1 MTKLLFSCLLFTL
14 LTSFNLAFMP
24 KPALAF
30 GCTLNTA
37 DNTKASTAVRDYVLD
52 GYDGPVY
59 AWEVTVEYTKEELES
74 NDIFV
79 LDNNDM
85 GLVNFDTGAVVS
97 LQALAADDNMGY
109 QRVPTAD
116 GGLQVT
122 YLVYVSTTDPN
133 YTSGNFDPNDYAI
146 IPMGDIEQSGCTGAS
161 SPGNPTQPDGSPVD
175 EPEPP
180 AAPEEP
186 TDPCEDKT
194 GSDKTSCDA
203 RVACDDQR
211 SEGKVF
217 ARAFNN
223 ACVILPE
230 FIETM
235 VNYVM
240 MFAAIIAGF
249 MFLQGGL
256 KIITSRGNP
265 TAVVEA
271 RSTLINA
278 AVGLVL
284 LATAYV
290 IIQVLNGAFGD
301 GVSTDINLLGP
312 FAL

>member
-1 MTKLLFSCLLFTL
+1 MFLAAPLPKFAQLFFCAILLAFTL
-14 LTSFNLAFMP
+14 GLTP
-24 KPALAF
+24 PP
-30 GCTLNTA
+30 T
-37 DNTKASTAVRDYVLD
+37 
-52 GYDGPVY
+52 Y
-59 AWEVTVEYTKEELES
+59 AIWGDQ
-74 NDIFV
+74 NDCSEK
-79 LDNNDM
+79 
-85 GLVNFDTGAVVS
+85 TGGA
-97 LQALAADDNMGY
+97 
-109 QRVPTAD
+109 
-116 GGLQVT
+116 
-122 YLVYVSTTDPN
+122 
-133 YTSGNFDPNDYAI
+133 YTS
-146 IPMGDIEQSGCTGAS
+146 C
-161 SPGNPTQPDGSPVD
+161 V
-175 EPEPP
+175 
-180 AAPEEP
+180 EENECA
-186 TDPCEDKT
+186 TLK
-194 GSDKTSCDA
+194 
-203 RVACDDQR
+203 

-223 ACVILPE
+223 ACVTLPE

-301 GVSTDINLLGP
+301 GVSSDINLLGP